1 MSNDFRRKLAIFALL
16 TGVFAIVSYFG
27 LTVPVYAAD
36 CGGVE
41 TAIIDCASVNDATGS
56 PVVAVLVLVIQI
68 LTGLVGIVAIGAF
81 IYAGIMYSSASGESS
96 QIAKAK
102 EIMLNTVIGLVTF
115 AAMAVILNY
124 LIPGGLFSGT
134 AKLGAGG
141 NGLGDQLLKDTDL
154 GNPSKPS
161 NDNSN
166 ITSTSPYS
174 LTLGSWNTYVNN
186 PTDLGGTVRGL
197 LSSVDVLGL
206 QEVHVSA
213 HRKSVA
219 SIASSSIGVY
229 FAPKPSSGD
238 RHMASYPIVYN
249 KSKVSFVSGGYKRL
263 GSTPGL
269 TDRYAVY
276 VRFKIKSTGQEFYFA
291 TTHLPP
297 GVESGGKARDTAKAA
312 AYAKQMPVLASTM
325 RQLGANGV
333 PVFLAGD
340 FNVNYRTDSCS
351 VSWFPC
357 KGLANATM
365 KSAFALTNLAGISS
379 STGTHKDGKRL
390 IDYVFVRTDSRVK
403 VNSVSIVGGGNGYR
417 GSDHHPSL
425 ARVTITSKKGSSPTT
440 PSTPNAPTVTLSGV
454 ENFRDLAQLNSSLI
468 KKGKVY
474 RSAKLASATSS
485 DRTKLANLLSG
496 GVIIDLRTASVRA
509 ASPDQSISSVPNINY
524 DIDSAASAAEYVN
537 VFVKDDKERKEFGKA
552 ITKIANT
559 DGATLFHCT
568 RGKDRTGWLASMI
581 LYIMGA
587 SDQQVMT
594 EYLKSREA
602 GSEYKVDASWLNA
615 ALSAAR
621 KANNGNIMEY
631 ITSSKNGLGVSQD
644 TITKLKAK
652 LAP

>member
-1 MSNDFRRKLAIFALL
+1 MKESFQGKLALFAVL
-16 TGVFAIVSYFG
+16 TGSLTIIACFG
-27 LTVPVYAAD
+27 LALPVHAAD
-36 CGGVE
+36 CGGVQ
-41 TAIIDCASVNDATGS
+41 TAVVECASTNDTTGS
-56 PVVAVLVLVIQI
+56 PVVALLVLVIQI
-68 LTGLVGIVAIGAF
+68 LTGLVGVVAIGAF
-81 IYAGIMYSSASGESS
+81 IYAGIMYSSAGSESS

-102 EIMLNTVIGLVTF
+102 EIMVNTVIGLLIF

-141 NGLGDQLLKDTDL
+141 NGIGDQLLKDVDL

-161 NDNSN
+161 NDNST
-166 ITSTSPYS
+166 ITSTTPYS

-229 FAPKPSSGD
+229 FVPKPSSGD
-238 RHMASYPIVYN
+238 THVASYPIVYN

-276 VRFKIKSTGQEFYFA
+276 VRLKIKTTGQEFYFA

-297 GVESGGKARDTAKAA
+297 GVESGGKPRNTAKAG
-312 AYAKQMPVLASTM
+312 AYAKQMPMLASTM

-340 FNVNYRTDSCS
+340 FNVNYRSDGCS

-357 KGLANATM
+357 KGLGNATM
-365 KSAFALTNLAGISS
+365 KSAFALTNLAGIGN
-379 STGTHKDGKRL
+379 STGTHEDGKRL

-403 VNSVSIVGGGNGYR
+403 VNSVSVVGSGSGYR

-425 ARVTITSKKGSSPTT
+425 ARVTITSEKSSSPTT
-440 PSTPNAPTVTLSGV
+440 PSTPGSPSISLNGV
-454 ENFRDLAQLNSSLI
+454 ENFRDLSQLNSSLI
-468 KKGKVY
+468 KKGKLY
-474 RSAKLASATSS
+474 RSAKLESATSS

-509 ASPDQSISSVPNINY
+509 ASPDQPISSVPNINY
-524 DIDSAASAAEYVN
+524 DVDSAANATEYVN
-537 VFVKDDKERKEFGKA
+537 VFVKDAGERKEFGNA

-602 GSEYKVDASWLNA
+602 GSEYKVDSSWLNA

-621 KANNGNIMEY
+621 KANNGSIMEY
-631 ITSSKNGLGVSQD
+631 ITSSKNGLGVSQA